1 MRRSPDNPYSRLE
14 RIFHEPARLTIMSQ
28 LLGAIDGV
36 TFVQLKDTC
45 GLTDGNLSRHL
56 TALERAKAIRIDK
69 SFAGHRPQT
78 TVCLSKQG
86 RDDFM
91 AYLQALEAVL
101 LDAADKVA
109 ARQGK
114 PVSLRSL
121 FGPRLA
127 HT

>member
-1 MRRSPDNPYSRLE
+1 MKRSPEPPYSRLE
-14 RIFHEPARLTIMSQ
+14 RIFHEPARLIIMSQ
-28 LLGAIDGV
+28 LLGTVDGA
-36 TFVQLKDTC
+36 TFTELKSAC

-56 TALERAKAIRIDK
+56 ATLEQAKAIRIDK

-86 RDDFM
+86 REDFM

-114 PVSLRSL
+114 PALLRSL
-121 FGPRLA
+121 FGPRSA
-127 HT
+127 HA

>member
-1 MRRSPDNPYSRLE
+1 MSRTPDHPCSRLE
-14 RIFHEPARLTIMSQ
+14 RIFHEPARLIIMSQ
-28 LLGAIDGV
+28 LLGAVDGA
-36 TFVQLKDTC
+36 TFTELRDAC

-56 TALERAKAIRIDK
+56 AALERAKAVRIDK

-78 TVCLSKQG
+78 TVCLSQQG

-101 LDAADKVA
+101 LEAADKVA
-109 ARQGK
+109 AQQGK
-114 PVSLRSL
+114 PASLSCL

-127 HT
+127 RA

>member
-1 MRRSPDNPYSRLE
+1 MSRNPDNPCSRLE
-14 RIFHEPARLTIMSQ
+14 RIFHEPARLIIMSQ
-28 LLGAIDGV
+28 LLGSVDGV
-36 TFVQLKDTC
+36 TFTDLRDAC

-56 TALERAKAIRIDK
+56 SALERAKAIHIDK

-86 RDDFM
+86 REDFL

-101 LDAADKVA
+101 LEAADKVA
-109 ARQGK
+109 AQQGR
-114 PVSLRSL
+114 PAALRSL

-127 HT
+127 RA